1 MPDGYLCYDPPET
14 APPVG
19 PPPSLKQGFATF
31 GSFNNPAKITP
42 EVVAVWARI
51 LRAAPT
57 TRLVMKYRGLGDP
70 AVKKRFLDLFA
81 AHGVGPQ
88 RLDLLPSSSYADYLA
103 TYHRVDVALDPF
115 PFSGS
120 TITCESLWM
129 GVPVVTWPGETF
141 ASRHSLSHLSNVG
154 LTETIARDLDEYV
167 ELAIAMAGDLARLAA
182 LRSGLRERMA
192 ASPLCD
198 GKRFAGHLM
207 SLLRDV
213 WEHRRIVNG

>member
-1 MPDGYLCYDPPET
+1 MPDGYLCYEPPET

-19 PPPSLKQGFATF
+19 PPPSLKEGFATF

-51 LRAAPT
+51 LRGAPT
-57 TRLVMKYRGLGDP
+57 ARLVMKYRGLGDP
-70 AVKKRFLDLFA
+70 SVKKRFLDLFA
-81 AHGVGPQ
+81 ANGVVPQ
-88 RLDLLPSSSYADYLA
+88 RLELLPWSSYSDYLA
-103 TYHRVDVALDPF
+103 SYHRVDVVLDPF

-129 GVPVVTWPGETF
+129 GVPVMTLPGETF
-141 ASRHSLSHLSNVG
+141 ASRHSLDHLSNVG
-154 LTETIARDLDEYV
+154 LTETIARDQDEYV
-167 ELAIAMAGDLARLAA
+167 DLAVSLANDPSRLSA

-198 GKRFAGHLM
+198 GRRFAFQLM
-207 SLLRDV
+207 SMLQDV
-213 WEHRRIVNG
+213 